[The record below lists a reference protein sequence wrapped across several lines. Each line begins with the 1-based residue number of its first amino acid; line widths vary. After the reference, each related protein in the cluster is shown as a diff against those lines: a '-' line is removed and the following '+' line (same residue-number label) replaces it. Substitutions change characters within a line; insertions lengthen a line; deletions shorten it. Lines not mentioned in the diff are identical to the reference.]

1 MADTSSKKDKRGGSQ
16 AQESGGPGGNA
27 SLPDLNSIIGYMPK
41 RGDFDH
47 EYDADADT
55 LLADLEFFEDD
66 TE

>member
-1 MADTSSKKDKRGGSQ
+1 MLNDSSAKKDKRGGSQ
-16 AQESGGPGGNA
+16 AQDSGAAGN
-27 SLPDLNSIIGYMPK
+27 LPDLNSIIGYMPK

>member
-1 MADTSSKKDKRGGSQ
+1 MANDSSAKKDKRGGGSQ
-16 AQESGGPGGNA
+16 AQETGSAGN
-27 SLPDLNSIIGYMPK
+27 LPDLNSIIGYMPK